1 VVVRFLVKLAALAVA
16 TVSIATNCQAGSES
30 PPSLSDALIRY
41 AKLDYPAAHRMLSP
55 LAGDGNA
62 VAQEILGF
70 MYASGEGVPRDD
82 IAALHWFTLAA
93 EAGRAEAQFELGRIY
108 RDGVG
113 VTADGRAALHW
124 LRSAADRG
132 KADAY
137 DAVAELYLGRSGIPA
152 DPAAAAEWFLR
163 AAEHGSAQAM
173 YNIGLRHAQGQDVP
187 RDEIEALMWFDL
199 AYGDAVGSL
208 HDTIAS
214 ARTTLTER
222 LMPIQVQMALN
233 RSREWTRAHRQE

>member
-1 VVVRFLVKLAALAVA
+1 VAVKYLIRLAAVTVA
-16 TVSIATNCQAGSES
+16 IALTATNCRADTEP
-30 PPSLSDALIRY
+30 PPSLADALIRY
-41 AKLDYPAAHRMLSP
+41 AKLDYPAAHRMLAP
-55 LAGDGNA
+55 LAGRGDP

-70 MYASGEGVPRDD
+70 MYARGEGVPRDD
-82 IAALHWFTLAA
+82 ATAFHWFALAA

-132 KADAY
+132 KTDAY

-214 ARTTLTER
+214 ARMALAER

-233 RSREWTRAHRQE
+233 RSREWTRTHRQD